1 MFARIRVDFETV
13 KDGILVPQR
22 CVKEL
27 QGQYSVFVVGD
38 DNIVQERQVET
49 ATRISDLWLITS
61 GLTADDKI
69 VIDGLQKVATGMS
82 ITPVISEFKSQTE
95 EQG

>member
-1 MFARIRVDFETV
+1 
-13 KDGILVPQR
+13 
-22 CVKEL
+22 
-27 QGQYSVFVVGD
+27 VVGD